1 MRQANRREWMRGAA
15 TMAMVGAVPAK
26 AMAAGAILPDKAEP
40 FPLSAVRLRP
50 SIYAT
55 AVETN
60 RRYLYRLDPDRLLH
74 NFRLYAGLKPK
85 APIYGGWEFARY
97 SDVLGPSETQI
108 LESKFEG
115 MDTLE

>member
-74 NFRLYAGLKPK
+74 NFRVNAGLTPK
-85 APIYGGWEFARY
+85 APVYGGWESEEPWVGIRCHGHT
-97 SDVLGPSETQI
+97 LGHYLSAAS
-108 LESKFEG
+108 L
-115 MDTLE
+115 M